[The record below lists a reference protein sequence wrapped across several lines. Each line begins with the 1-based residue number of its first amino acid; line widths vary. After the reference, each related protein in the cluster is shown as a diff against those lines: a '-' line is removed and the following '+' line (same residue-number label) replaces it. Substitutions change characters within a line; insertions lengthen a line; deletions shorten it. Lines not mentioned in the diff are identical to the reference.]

1 MKEQKHIIELSK
13 DEIIN
18 HFLLVNKIE
27 LRKTKTGKDF
37 ISFEFSD
44 ATRSINANMW
54 DGIGNL
60 NNEIQKGKVVFVKGI
75 VDEFQNNL
83 QIKVSSVHSV
93 KEDENVSPSDFLPK
107 SKRDL
112 KEMEKEFKKRIE
124 KLSNNY
130 LKELVS
136 SIFVEEN
143 FKKFIK
149 APAGKSWHHAYI
161 SGLIEHTLE
170 IIKICDLMCDF
181 HSELN
186 RDLLVSGAML
196 HDFGKTI
203 ELNFESSF
211 EYTNKGKLIGHIV
224 LSAMLIEEEAKKI
237 KDFPEELKLHLIH
250 LVLSHQG
257 KLEFAS
263 PVVPKTTEAIA
274 LYQADELSAKVN
286 AYKNTI
292 KQGAKEGENW
302 TKFIHLANTDLTKT
316 NISESRE
323 EKSST
328 TLFD

>member
-1 MKEQKHIIELSK
+1 MKEQKELIELNK
-13 DEIIN
+13 DDVIN
-18 HFLLVNKIE
+18 HYLLVNKIDQ
-27 LRKTKTGKDF
+27 RKTKAGKDYL
-37 ISFEFSD
+37 SFEFSD
-44 ATRSINANMW
+44 ASRTINANMW

-60 NNEIQKGKVVFVKGI
+60 NNVIQQGQVVFVKGTM
-75 VDEFQNNL
+75 DEFQNNL
-83 QIKVSSVHSV
+83 QIKVSSVRFV
-93 KEDENVSPSDFLPK
+93 NDEDKVSASDFLPK

-112 KEMEKEFKKRIE
+112 QIMQSEFKSRIE
-124 KLSNNY
+124 NLSNNY
-130 LKELVS
+130 LKELIK
-136 SIFVEEN
+136 SIFNEDN
-143 FKKFIK
+143 FKKFSK

-161 SGLIEHTLE
+161 NGLIEHTLE

-203 ELNFESSF
+203 ELNYDSSF

-224 LSAMLIEEEAKKI
+224 LAVILIEEETKKI
-237 KDFPEELKLHLIH
+237 KDFPEDLKLHLIH

-263 PVVPKTTEAIA
+263 PVLPKTAEAIA

-292 KQGAKEGENW
+292 HQEVKEGENW

-316 NISESRE
+316 KVTDSTEV
-323 EKSST
+323 KSNTS
-328 TLFD
+328 LFD